1 MKLGRILRRSVRW
14 LVYLALAAVCYLL
27 QACVFSRMP
36 ILGAG
41 PLILPVAVACVALWE
56 GADRGAL
63 FGLLAGVLCDAA
75 MGRPAVMYTLLLTA
89 LGVGVGALSEKLL
102 RRGLLGCLACSF
114 LVLAVCILLHAAGL
128 VFLYRAPLGVLAAS
142 GGVQLGYSMLFALP
156 VYLLCRPAEKLF
168 KRKEST

>member
-89 LGVGVGALSEKLL
+89 LGYDAEATGMLGSGWEANVVSLANVELL
-102 RRGLLGCLACSF
+102 Y
-114 LVLAVCILLHAAGL
+114 AGIPG
-128 VFLYRAPLGVLAAS
+128 FDR
-142 GGVQLGYSMLFALP
+142 
-156 VYLLCRPAEKLF
+156 
-168 KRKEST
+168 